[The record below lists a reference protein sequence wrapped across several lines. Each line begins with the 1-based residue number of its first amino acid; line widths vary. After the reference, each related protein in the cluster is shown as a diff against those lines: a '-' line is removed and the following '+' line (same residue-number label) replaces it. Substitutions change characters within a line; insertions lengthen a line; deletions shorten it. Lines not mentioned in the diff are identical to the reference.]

1 MVVRFFM
8 KTNVSERC
16 KSTNNN
22 RKTKTLCN

>member
-1 MVVRFFM
+1 MTTCFIF
-8 KTNVSERC
+8 KENVSERC